1 MNPKNLVSFALLL
14 TIACFQWMCSTEMIG
29 PQEPSKIPTTEIVD
43 ELANARTQAEAEL
56 AITHLLQKTGVG
68 MPIAGSKYQNYTLS
82 DERLSIL
89 ADSHLEF
96 LGGSNSISLHEAFN
110 TLMGMTDILQFNV
123 DSDQVFTRLDL
134 QASNALLDKEQP
146 NNALLLTIVADESGI
161 PNTIPGDT
169 RTVFKSPLQAFL
181 FGVWVDTEFENVS
194 VNKGNLSPKECL
206 KGCKAEFFACF
217 FTGGNRKS
225 CLAEFKECRQNCT
238 PPHDQ
243 GGGN

>member
-1 MNPKNLVSFALLL
+1 MNPKNLVFFAITL
-14 TIACFQWMCSTEMIG
+14 TIAYFQWMCSTEAIG
-29 PQEPSKIPTTEIVD
+29 PQEPSKIPTTEIVN

-56 AITHLLQKTGVG
+56 AITHLFEKTGVG
-68 MPIAGSKYQNYTLS
+68 MLIAGSKYQNYTVS

-96 LGGSNSISLHEAFN
+96 LGGSNSISLDEAFN
-110 TLMGMTDILQFNV
+110 TLMGMTDIWQLNV
-123 DSDQVFTRLDL
+123 DSDQVFTRLYL

-146 NNALLLTIVADESGI
+146 NNALLLAIVADESGI

-194 VNKGNLSPKECL
+194 VDKGNLSPKECL

-217 FTGGNRKS
+217 FGGGDRKS
-225 CLAEFKECRQNCT
+225 CLAEFKECRQDCT